1 MESNSVKLLISDE
14 AKKVNDIRTR
24 NSGSETYTPKQEVKF
39 KAVIL
44 NRSVW
49 LGEDYEYF
57 YFIPEY
63 NEFNIFIVN
72 REYSTP
78 FKLLDNTVVFVYV
91 SKDTDGKYI
100 LFIDI
105 RPTNNTKYMETI
117 LGDIKFC
124 LTNFFLD
131 HCKLEYDAKNKIN
144 KYYTSGLNITSV
156 YANGNSI
163 VLHQYQYIEI
173 PEKGSIVSVYDKD
186 YRYDIDIDPVTYKEV
201 EISIRKESDDSYT
214 LYIEGRK

>member
-1 MESNSVKLLISDE
+1 MGHNIKFIISDE
-14 AKKVNDIRTR
+14 AKKVNNVLIR
-24 NSGSETYTPKQEVKF
+24 NSGSETYTPKQGLKF

-44 NRSVW
+44 NRSVL

-63 NEFNIFIVN
+63 NEFTIFIVHN
-72 REYSTP
+72 EYSTP
-78 FKLLDNTVVFVYV
+78 FNLLDNTVVFVDV
-91 SKDTDGKYI
+91 SKDTDDKYI

-105 RPTNNTKYMETI
+105 RPTNTTKYIESV
-117 LGDIKFC
+117 LGDIKFV

-131 HCKLEYDAKNKIN
+131 HCKLEYDTETKIN
-144 KYYTSGLNITSV
+144 KYYISDLNVTRV

-163 VLHQYQYIEI
+163 VLQQYQYTEI

-186 YRYDIDIDPVTYKEV
+186 CRYDIDIDPVAYKEV